1 MSRTLRDYKIKK
13 ESLFEESNEKQKQ
26 DVINTSKGKVGR
38 PKLVVKRKR
47 KSILVYLYN
56 DEYEKLKEIA
66 KLEGLSTFIRGV
78 LKDKFNI

>member
-1 MSRTLRDYKIKK
+1 MSGTLRDYKIKK

-26 DVINTSKGKVGR
+26 DVINTSKRKVGR

>member
-1 MSRTLRDYKIKK
+1 MSGTLRDYKIKK